1 MVNQERGEKPG
12 RAVAMAIMGLVLLA
26 GPLAGQSGDKPA
38 HEPGIPDKYANRVL
52 AIPALAGQTVAV
64 LPLTSL
70 MRDSSVAQDS
80 ALGPYLMRVTGI
92 KRFDSVFTGFL
103 SENIVD
109 TRWVFPDDLRKMSA
123 RSGGYLPDPDFIGQ
137 AALWNSK
144 IEKKVPEPIQ
154 SRLRS
159 VSAISGAR
167 SIMVPVGAQFERDS
181 TGMLSVLVGLVLVD
195 ARVGEVRWRTYTRG
209 RGPTGDA
216 AIRSAIMASLP
227 VDVLSQ

>member
-1 MVNQERGEKPG
+1 MMV
-12 RAVAMAIMGLVLLA
+12 A
-26 GPLAGQSGDKPA
+26 GPLAGQAKDKPA
-38 HEPGIPDKYANRVL
+38 PEPGVPDKYANRVL

-80 ALGPYLMRVTGI
+80 MLGAYLVRATGI
-92 KRFDSVFTGFL
+92 RRFDSVFTNFL
-103 SENIVD
+103 GENIVD
-109 TRWVFPDDLRKMSA
+109 TKWVFPEELRKMSK
-123 RSGGYLPDPDFIGQ
+123 RSGGYLPDPDFIGH
-137 AALWNSK
+137 AGLWNSR

-159 VSAISGAR
+159 VAAVSGAR
-167 SIMVPVGAQFERDS
+167 SIMVPVGTQFQRDS

-195 ARVGEVRWRTYTRG
+195 ARVGEVRWRTYSRG
-209 RGPTGDA
+209 RGPTADA
-216 AIRSAIMASLP
+216 AIRSAFMASLP